1 MQPLGHLLPSCRY
14 PGRGRHPALVGIW
27 ALSFSLLITSCAA
40 PPIDV
45 ESEAVSAVAPS
56 SPPAPLEGEQLD
68 LTTIAQ
74 LSNIARDQSLLL
86 ARHYRNQAI
95 AAGIDASTLMAIDSR
110 LAWYSGDSKKAAT
123 LLDTLGADNTASLA
137 FVRQEREYR
146 AAASGDW
153 LAAARAVYQQAKIN
167 GPSGNHRDL
176 GERLF
181 QYLLRLPD
189 ASVNEQLKESGG
201 DPVWRAWL
209 EMQTPYRAD
218 QTRFSEWL
226 DRNAGQL
233 SHPAL
238 PRHLLTWAEGRDI
251 DRLAIILPLDGSL
264 AAAGEAVLAGAV
276 EQLYAQYPNPARR
289 PKLTAINSAQYDSAS
304 AAYQRAVGEDPD
316 LIMGPLTKTEVS
328 SLLDLG
334 PFPIPT
340 ILLNQ
345 IDEDP
350 ESEQKNRLNFSLAS
364 EDEAL
369 QIADIAFGRGCR
381 NAIVIA
387 AAGDRGSRLLRAF
400 TPRWTQIGGKIRDS
414 LVIAQS
420 SEANKAL
427 GELLGSGS
435 SDDRIRAIE
444 TAFDLPVDARGR
456 GRSDFECIFM
466 LAPDPTTA
474 RAWRPLLVFHMS
486 GDTPVYA
493 TSAINDG
500 VRDSRNGDLN
510 GVLFVEIPAML
521 PPYVSDR
528 LSRLR
533 ALGRDALSLAQH
545 WHQAAVTDDWIIRGN
560 TGILRRKPNGL
571 IERASELATFDG
583 AEPRYSALP

>member
-1 MQPLGHLLPSCRY
+1 M
-14 PGRGRHPALVGIW
+14 
-27 ALSFSLLITSCAA
+27 SFSLLITSCAT

-264 AAAGEAVLAGAV
+264 AAAGEAV
-276 EQLYAQYPNPARR
+276 
-289 PKLTAINSAQYDSAS
+289 
-304 AAYQRAVGEDPD
+304 
-316 LIMGPLTKTEVS
+316 
-328 SLLDLG
+328 
-334 PFPIPT
+334 
-340 ILLNQ
+340 
-345 IDEDP
+345 
-350 ESEQKNRLNFSLAS
+350 
-364 EDEAL
+364 
-369 QIADIAFGRGCR
+369 
-381 NAIVIA
+381 
-387 AAGDRGSRLLRAF
+387 
-400 TPRWTQIGGKIRDS
+400 
-414 LVIAQS
+414 
-420 SEANKAL
+420 
-427 GELLGSGS
+427 
-435 SDDRIRAIE
+435 
-444 TAFDLPVDARGR
+444 
-456 GRSDFECIFM
+456 
-466 LAPDPTTA
+466 
-474 RAWRPLLVFHMS
+474 
-486 GDTPVYA
+486 
-493 TSAINDG
+493 
-500 VRDSRNGDLN
+500 
-510 GVLFVEIPAML
+510 
-521 PPYVSDR
+521 
-528 LSRLR
+528 
-533 ALGRDALSLAQH
+533 
-545 WHQAAVTDDWIIRGN
+545 
-560 TGILRRKPNGL
+560 
-571 IERASELATFDG
+571 
-583 AEPRYSALP
+583 